1 MSPVTEE
8 QAAAPMGRRGRTRGR
23 LSFMGRCGG
32 AIVGL
37 WMVVAAAGP
46 YVAPFHEADVAG
58 MRGFASPDATFWL
71 GTDYL
76 GRDLLSRILWGART
90 TIGIAFAADIL
101 AFVIG
106 VTFGVAAAVG
116 GGRIDSVL
124 SRVNDVL
131 ISIPHVMAALV
142 VIAVLGS
149 SVPIL
154 IVMTG
159 LVYASPVFRVARAL
173 AQDIAVMDYVDVARL
188 RGEGLAWIV
197 LREIVPNAAMPL
209 LTDFGLRLLYIL
221 LFVSSLSFL
230 GLGVQPP
237 ASDWGSMVREN
248 LPGLVYGSISPLAPA
263 IAIAT
268 LTMSINVIVD
278 DLSARSGGRLTRW
291 MA

>member
-1 MSPVTEE
+1 
-8 QAAAPMGRRGRTRGR
+8 
-23 LSFMGRCGG
+23 MGRCAG
-32 AIVGL
+32 AIVAL
-37 WMVVAAAGP
+37 WIVVAVAGP

-58 MRGFASPDATFWL
+58 TRGFASPDATFWL

-106 VTFGVAAAVG
+106 VTLGVAAAVG
-116 GGRIDSVL
+116 GGRMDSVL

-131 ISIPHVMAALV
+131 ISIPHIMAALV

-173 AQDIAVMDYVDVARL
+173 AQDIAVMDYVDAARL

-221 LFVSSLSFL
+221 LFISSLSFL

-268 LTMSINVIVD
+268 LTMSINVMVD
-278 DLSARSGGRLTRW
+278 DLSARAGGRLTRW
-291 MA
+291 MG